1 MPSPV
6 PTERAPLLIAD
17 GDIPTTRLVARELRV
32 VHSEVEVRIPDTLFG
47 ADVRGRTIVVSR
59 LCHPTLRWL
68 PAYIAQRGASYA
80 YFLDDNFWELTRES
94 DPYLAAFFT
103 NREVVATL
111 DTFVRG
117 ARRVVTWSPRLA
129 AYVRERF
136 PAADVACVPAGF
148 DASLVRGS
156 LAATRAPRADG
167 VFRVGYPTT
176 RKVALGPLLHE
187 IVAGARAQFGTAMQF
202 EFMGW
207 MPDSI
212 AAADNATLLPQVDDY
227 AAYLAFMVGRRWDAA
242 IAPLMPGRFE
252 SFKTDIKYRE
262 YGGCR
267 IAGLY
272 SHVAPYVDSVTD
284 GRNGLLVPNEP
295 REWIDALARLRA
307 RPALGESI
315 ARTAQDD
322 IATHRD
328 IAVTG
333 RQFAAV
339 VAA

>member
-1 MPSPV
+1 MPSLA
-6 PTERAPLLIAD
+6 PTDRAPLLIAD

-32 VHSEVEVRIPDTLFG
+32 VHPEVEIRIPDTLFG
-47 ADVRGRTIVVSR
+47 ADVRERTIVVSR

-68 PAYIAQRGASYA
+68 PAYIAQRGATYA

-103 NREVVATL
+103 NPEVVATL

-148 DASLVRGS
+148 DASLVPGV
-156 LAATRAPRADG
+156 LAAMPAPRTDG

-176 RKVALGPLLHE
+176 RKVALAPLLHE
-187 IVAGARAQFGTAMQF
+187 IVTGARAKFGTTMQF

-212 AAADNATLLPQVDDY
+212 AATGNATLLPQVDDY
-227 AAYLAFMVGRRWDAA
+227 AGYLAFMAGRRWDAA

-262 YGGCR
+262 YGACR
-267 IAGLY
+267 VAGLY
-272 SHVAPYVDSVTD
+272 GNVPPYVDSVVD
-284 GRNGLLVPNEP
+284 GCNGLLVPNAP
-295 REWIDALARLRA
+295 QAWLDALSRLRA
-307 RPALGESI
+307 QPALGEAI
-315 ARTAQDD
+315 ARAAYDD
-322 IATHRD
+322 IMAHRD

-333 RQFAAV
+333 RQFAAA